1 MISTNAA
8 VLDTLADCL
17 ESGDTLSAA
26 LEKVAAA
33 GGAAED
39 WAQRIRRS
47 VRTEV
52 PVAAVLRES
61 NVLDADE
68 LSLLSAESPAALASV
83 LHAVALRRGR
93 RLARRRAIAWGLV
106 GPFVFGALTVVLD
119 PLPNLITGGA
129 YLWPVLRGL
138 SVLVILA
145 IAILGGIPVFLG
157 VPRVRTGVLRICA
170 AVPGAR
176 HLTAL
181 YAEEELTT
189 ALVPFVDGGEVGTR
203 GLTAAASLLAWSP
216 LGDAL
221 RVAARSVRPA
231 SMPLPMAG
239 LDPLAR
245 QLSQAT
251 DLAIIGGVACKRLS
265 EHLARRGEAIT
276 LFLNARLRLVVRIG
290 AYALV
295 ALFSI
300 TSLAGMVARGLPG
313 MPTLPGGATSPDQKQ
328 LEDLLKQLEQ

>member
-1 MISTNAA
+1 MITTNAA
-8 VLDTLADCL
+8 VLDALADCL
-17 ESGDTLSAA
+17 ESGDTLPAA

-33 GGAAED
+33 GGAAQD
-39 WAQRIRRS
+39 WALRMGRS
-47 VRTEV
+47 VRTDV

-61 NVLDADE
+61 NLLDADE
-68 LSLLSAESPAALASV
+68 LSLLSAEGPAALASS
-83 LHAVALRRGR
+83 LHAVALRRSR
-93 RLARRRAIAWGLV
+93 RLARGRAMGWGLV

-138 SVLVILA
+138 CALVILA
-145 IAILGGIPVFLG
+145 LAVLAGIPALLG
-157 VPRVRTGVLRICA
+157 APRARTGVLRICA
-170 AVPGAR
+170 AVPGVC
-176 HLTAL
+176 HLAAL

-189 ALVPFVDGGEVGTR
+189 ALAPFVDGGEVGTA

-221 RVAARSVRPA
+221 RMAARSVRPM

-245 QLSQAT
+245 QLSPAT
-251 DLAIIGGVACKRLS
+251 DLAIIGGVASKRLS
-265 EHLARRGEAIT
+265 ERLAQRGEAISV
-276 LFLNARLRLVVRIG
+276 FLTARTRLVVRIG

-295 ALFSI
+295 VLFSI

-313 MPTLPGGATSPDQKQ
+313 MPTLPGGATSPEEKQ